1 MFQCPTLNWAGHFK
15 FKDMA
20 KLKYMYNPFIS
31 TGNTELDK
39 ANAGFLKNAGN
50 YVNNISDTSA
60 KSSREW
66 SNDEITNLV
75 GTVANGAAQLFGSF
89 SWLKKPSYQD
99 DPFYSYYPSYNNSGS
114 SSLIWIIG
122 GVAVL
127 ALVLFIVLKK

>member
-20 KLKYMYNPFIS
+20 KLKYLIDP
-31 TGNTELDK
+31 D
-39 ANAGFLKNAGN
+39 
-50 YVNNISDTSA
+50 SDTGSLLNNLSDSNG
-60 KSSREW
+60 KSKREW

-75 GTVANGAAQLFGSF
+75 GTVATGASQLVSSF

-99 DPFYSYYPSYNNSGS
+99 DPYYSYYPSYNNSGS

-127 ALVLFIVLKK
+127 ALVLFIALKN